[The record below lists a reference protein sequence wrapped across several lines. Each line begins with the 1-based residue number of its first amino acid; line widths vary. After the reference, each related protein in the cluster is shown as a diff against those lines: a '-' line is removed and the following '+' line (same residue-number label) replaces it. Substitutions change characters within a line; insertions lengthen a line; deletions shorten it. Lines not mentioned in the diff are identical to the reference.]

1 MRRSAL
7 DRQRRLVGGGLLV
20 AVWCAI
26 LWLVSPGLPVLWGPW
41 ASAATPDPGCRESF
55 ELVRRRHP
63 VLKGFTQTRN
73 GGGCTYTVTIPDFDP
88 VRGDTVQATALFGA
102 GWIDRISSKAI
113 THSLMSQALVNS
125 AKEFQLDFS
134 TIPAGRVRYL
144 PDGRV
149 GKFGWKAQFATLEE
163 FVAAACANELGLG
176 TPLRPQVKPFGR
188 LDGPAPPDL
197 DKSQFKALVAFVDT
211 LPCPVEE
218 PPADA

>member
-1 MRRSAL
+1 HNAKSCAACHF
-7 DRQRRLVGGGLLV
+7 QGGVGGAGDSAHNIHNF
-20 AVWCAI
+20 AVHPTARDPQ
-26 LWLVSPGLPVLWGPW
+26 LHTGTVH
-41 ASAATPDPGCRESF
+41 AAATNPSCRESF

-134 TIPAGRVRYL
+134 TIPAGRARHL

-176 TPLRPQVKPFGR
+176 TPLTEQAKPFAKP
-188 LDGPAPPDL
+188 DYPETPPDL
-197 DKSQFKALVAFVDT
+197 D
-211 LPCPVEE
+211 
-218 PPADA
+218 